1 MFYGTTRLTMDDKHQ
16 ARHSC
21 SSAQKADGHVRR
33 RSGDDGPHPRIH
45 VLLYPQPEFE
55 ALMARLE
62 ACLTSIK
69 ASNDF
74 KLSFTANARD
84 ESIDRAGRLLLCA
97 DLRER
102 AGLARSVMLVGRGN
116 RFELWDEAR
125 WNDEAQAR
133 DEREQAA
140 QLPPD
145 VVSGF
150 RL

>member
-1 MFYGTTRLTMDDKHQ
+1 MFYGTTRLTMDDKHRLVIP
-16 ARHSC
+16 ARPRKKLMDMC
-21 SSAQKADGHVRR
+21 DGEVVMTARTR
-33 RSGDDGPHPRIH
+33 DH

-55 ALMARLE
+55 ALLARLDRMPD
-62 ACLTSIK
+62 LDQ

-84 ESIDRAGRLLLCA
+84 ESIDRAGRLLLCS

-102 AGLARSVMLVGRGN
+102 AGLMKSVMLVGRGN

-125 WNDEAQAR
+125 WNAEALAR
-133 DEREQAA
+133 DDREGTA

-145 VVSGF
+145 VISGF